1 MKIQYKPSSDELF
14 FINRPVIGSPNKEV
28 GHFKLWWDDEGTICA
43 LAITDY
49 TGESEE
55 FRKNLHIVQ
64 LGGIWKGTTIS
75 DEDIRETRKELLK
88 ILEEK
93 W

>member
-1 MKIQYKPSSDELF
+1 MKIKYDPSNDELV
-14 FINRPVIGSPNKEV
+14 FINHPVMGRPSKKV

-49 TGESEE
+49 TKELEE
-55 FRKNLHIVQ
+55 FRKNLNIIQ
-64 LGGIWKGTTIS
+64 LGGIWKGIVVTEKNIQ
-75 DEDIRETRKELLK
+75 EAREELLGA
-88 ILEEK
+88 LEEK

>member
-14 FINRPVIGSPNKEV
+14 FINRPVI
-28 GHFKLWWDDEGTICA
+28 EGTICA